1 MERKRVVITGIGA
14 ITPIGLNKD
23 DFWKSL
29 IEGKSGVSRI
39 DAFDPEGFPCQ
50 IAAQARGF
58 DPSLYMDKKDIKHTD
73 RFCQLAIAAAMQAVS
88 DARLDMSVEDA
99 ARVGVYIGSGIGGVS
114 TIEREAKVLAEKGPK
129 RVTPFIIPM
138 MIIDLAS
145 GMVSIMIGAKGP
157 NSAVVTACAT
167 GAHAIGDAANLI
179 RHGKADVMITGGTEA
194 AITPLSI
201 AGFGNMRALS
211 SRDCPPEEASC
222 PFDKR
227 RDGFVMGEG
236 SGVVIL
242 ESLEHAINRGAYI
255 YGEFAGYGMT
265 GDAYHITSPAPGG
278 EGGARAMQLA
288 IADAGLTLKDIDY
301 INSHGTSTPLNDRFE
316 TMAIK
321 SVFGERAYSIP
332 ISSVKSMTGHL
343 LGAGGAIEIIACCL
357 SIRDGIIPP
366 TINYQEKDP
375 ECDLDYVPNQARKAS
390 IDVCL
395 SNSFGF
401 GGHNAVLMV
410 RRFVNDVGAGSKPAL
425 T

>member
-1 MERKRVVITGIGA
+1 MERKRVVVTGIGA
-14 ITPIGLNKD
+14 ITPVGLNKD

-39 DAFDPEGFPCQ
+39 DAFSPEGYPCQ
-50 IAAQARGF
+50 IAAQVRGF
-58 DPSLYMDKKDIKHTD
+58 EPTLYMDKKDTNRTD

-88 DARLDMSVEDA
+88 DARLDMSNEDA
-99 ARVGVYIGSGIGGVS
+99 TRVGVYIGSGIGGVS
-114 TIEREAKVLAEKGPK
+114 TIEREAKVLAEKGPR
-129 RVTPFIIPM
+129 RVTPFLIPM

-167 GAHAIGDAANLI
+167 GSHAIGDAANII
-179 RHGKADVMITGGTEA
+179 RRGDADVMIAGGSEA
-194 AITPLSI
+194 AVTPLSI

-211 SRDCPPEEASC
+211 SRDCSPEEASC

-236 SGVVIL
+236 AGVVIL
-242 ESLEHAINRGAYI
+242 ESLEHATNRGAYI
-255 YGEFAGYGMT
+255 YGEVAGYGMT
-265 GDAYHITSPAPGG
+265 GDAYHITSPAPCG
-278 EGGARAMQLA
+278 EGGARAMQAA
-288 IADAGLTLKDIDY
+288 ISDAGLVPDDIDY
-301 INSHGTSTPLNDRFE
+301 INSHGTSTPLNDKFE

-321 SVFGERAYSIP
+321 SVFGEHAYSIP
-332 ISSVKSMTGHL
+332 ISSIKSMTGHL
-343 LGAGGAIEIIACCL
+343 LGAAGAIEMIACCL

-375 ECDLDYVPNQARKAS
+375 ECDLDYVPNQARKVP
-390 IDVCL
+390 IDACL

-401 GGHNAVLMV
+401 GGHNAVLV
-410 RRFVNDVGAGSKPAL
+410 IRKFVEIL
-425 T
+425 

>member
-1 MERKRVVITGIGA
+1 
-14 ITPIGLNKD
+14 
-23 DFWKSL
+23 
-29 IEGKSGVSRI
+29 I

-99 ARVGVYIGSGIGGVS
+99 TRVGVYIGSGIGGVS
-114 TIEREAKVLAEKGPK
+114 TIEREAKVLAEKGPR

-167 GAHAIGDAANLI
+167 GSHAIGDAANLI
-179 RHGKADVMITGGTEA
+179 RCGKADVMIAGGTEA

-236 SGVVIL
+236 SGVLIL

-255 YGEFAGYGMT
+255 YGEVAGYGMT
-265 GDAYHITSPAPGG
+265 GDAYHITSPAPCG
-278 EGGARAMQLA
+278 EGGARAMQAALS
-288 IADAGLTLKDIDY
+288 DAGLSPDDIDY

-332 ISSVKSMTGHL
+332 ISSIKSMTGHL
-343 LGAGGAIEIIACCL
+343 LGAGGAVEIIACCL

-375 ECDLDYVPNQARKAS
+375 ECDLDYVPNQARKVS

-401 GGHNAVLMV
+401 GGHNAVLVV
-410 RRFVNDVGAGSKPAL
+410 RRLVI
-425 T
+425 